1 MDTMR
6 INEKRGANYMLLEL
20 SGVINSYT
28 YAEFKMKS
36 YSYIK
41 ETNLVLDM
49 SEVTDIDSSGLGVIM
64 GTFNDGEDTGFKLYL
79 MRPSSA
85 AYKALDSTGFTD
97 MFNIIH
103 SVTEVL

>member
-28 YAEFKMKS
+28 YGEFKTKA
-36 YSYIK
+36 YAYIR
-41 ETNLVLDM
+41 ENNLVLDL
-49 SEVTDIDSSGLGVIM
+49 SEVTDMDSSGLGVIM
-64 GTFNDGEDTGFKLYL
+64 GAFNDGEDTGYKLYL
-79 MRPSSA
+79 MRPSTA

-97 MFNIIH
+97 TFNIIH
-103 SVTEVL
+103 AVTEVL

>member
-28 YAEFKMKS
+28 YAEFKTKA
-36 YSYIK
+36 YAYIR
-41 ETNLVLDM
+41 ENNLVLDL
-49 SEVTDIDSSGLGVIM
+49 SEVTDMDSSGLGVIM
-64 GTFNDGEDTGFKLYL
+64 GAFNDGEDTGYKLYL
-79 MRPSSA
+79 MRPSTA

-97 MFNIIH
+97 TFNIIH
-103 SVTEVL
+103 AVTEVL

>member
-20 SGVINSYT
+20 SGIINSYT
-28 YAEFKMKS
+28 YGEFKTKS
-36 YSYIK
+36 YSYIR
-41 ETNLVLDM
+41 ENNLVLDL

-64 GTFNDGEDTGFKLYL
+64 GVFNDGEDTGFKLYL

-97 MFNIIH
+97 TFNIIH

>member
-20 SGVINSYT
+20 SGVINSFT
-28 YAEFKMKS
+28 YVEFKTKA
-36 YSYIK
+36 YSYIR
-41 ETNLVLDM
+41 ENNLVLDL
-49 SEVTDIDSSGLGVIM
+49 SEVTDMDSSGLGVIM
-64 GTFNDGEDTGFKLYL
+64 GAFNDGEETGYTLYL

>member
-28 YAEFKMKS
+28 YAEFKTKA
-36 YSYIK
+36 YSYIR
-41 ETNLVLDM
+41 ENNLVLDL
-49 SEVTDIDSSGLGVIM
+49 SEVTDMDSSGLGVIM
-64 GTFNDGEDTGFKLYL
+64 GAFNDGEDTGYKLYL

-97 MFNIIH
+97 TFNIIH
-103 SVTEVL
+103 AVTEVL

>member
-20 SGVINSYT
+20 SGVINSFT
-28 YAEFKMKS
+28 YAEFKTKA
-36 YSYIK
+36 YSYIR
-41 ETNLVLDM
+41 ENNLVLDL
-49 SEVTDIDSSGLGVIM
+49 SEVTDMDSSGLGVIM
-64 GTFNDGEDTGFKLYL
+64 GAFNDGEETGYTLYL